1 LTTSPDPFKRIHLD
15 SCESTSNHIRR
26 NLPRLESDF
35 PLVVSA
41 AAQSSGRGRDGRE
54 WLSTPGL
61 GLYATFAFH
70 LPASA
75 LPFLAIASGVAVAGM
90 LERWTG
96 REFTL
101 KWPNDIL
108 AGGKKIAGILCE
120 NTVKSEKITCLVGI
134 GVNVNH
140 ETEDF
145 PADFRGRAG
154 SLKLLTGDAW
164 PVDAGLDR
172 LAAAMAACLE
182 ELALARSAEII
193 GRARQL
199 SRSYLEQEITFHH
212 QGQVIHGIFCGL
224 AADGGLLLK
233 SADGEEKV
241 FYSGEISDP
250 VRFRP

>member
-15 SCESTSNHIRR
+15 SCESTSDHIRR
-26 NLPRLESDF
+26 NLPGLESDF

-75 LPFLAIASGVAVAGM
+75 LPFLSIASGVAVAGM

-96 REFTL
+96 REFAL
-101 KWPNDIL
+101 KWPNDVL
-108 AGGKKIAGILCE
+108 ADGRKIAGILCE
-120 NTVKSEKITCLVGI
+120 SIVRAEKITCLVGI

-145 PADFRGRAG
+145 PAALRGRAG
-154 SLKLLTGDAW
+154 SLRIVTGAAW
-164 PVDAGLDR
+164 PVAEGRER
-172 LAAAMAACLE
+172 LVTAMAAWLKKLE
-182 ELALARSAEII
+182 SGRSAPILR
-193 GRARQL
+193 RARRL
-199 SRSYLEQEITFHH
+199 SRCYLRREIAFHH
-212 QGQVIHGIFCGL
+212 QGQVLRGVFRGL
-224 AADGGLLLK
+224 AADGGLRLQ
-233 SADGEEKV
+233 AAGRETKV
-241 FYSGEISDP
+241 FYSGEWLD
-250 VRFRP
+250 